1 MCIRDRDEEVAYQLT
16 KAHIDNLDAL
26 MAKAPFMAALNFG
39 NIDASVAGL
48 CGKNPM
54 VFHRGAVRA
63 WEEAGYDVPDCAKP

>member
-1 MCIRDRDEEVAYQLT
+1 
-16 KAHIDNLDAL
+16 

-39 NIDASVAGL
+39 KIDASVAGL